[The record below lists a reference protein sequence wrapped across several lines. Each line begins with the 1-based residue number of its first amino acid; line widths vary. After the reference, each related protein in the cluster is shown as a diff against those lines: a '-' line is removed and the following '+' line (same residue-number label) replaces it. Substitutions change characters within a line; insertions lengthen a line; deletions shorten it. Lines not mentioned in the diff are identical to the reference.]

1 MAAVTPSTDLYLL
14 QCPIEIDNRNQIN
27 FTNATAQYNY
37 FSGLNKLVANDF
49 TYQRKDSTI
58 RFGAHIDD
66 IRQYN
71 YVMYRNDNYSN
82 KWFYAFIEGMEYL
95 NDRTTLIKIKTD
107 VFQTWQFDLTYKR
120 CFVVREHTNDDSF
133 GVNTYPEG
141 LEYGEYIVNAKAST
155 AFSTTNAYL
164 AVQVSQLCSAMYS
177 TWGDTKR
184 VYNGIPQGC
193 WVLIFDMNDYHNFNN
208 FVRSYDDENL
218 SEAIVSV
225 GIVPKS
231 LITVQEPEMSF
242 ETKYGFDCW
251 KPVTTATAVTLETD
265 TWTRN
270 TTIDGYTPVNKKLL
284 CSPYNYLMITN
295 NSGSSVCYAWE
306 DFSSATATFQ
316 SRGVLSQGCD
326 IKLIPTNYKRTDM
339 DGGYQWALSLG
350 KLPMISWNSNFYLNW
365 AAVNGKYVEV
375 QAGLTGMNWAFNM
388 IGGMLSGNVGTMLSG
403 TTSLASNVAS
413 LSQQVR
419 QAEMV
424 PNSAKG
430 NQNTGDYNWSAGKAC
445 FTGYK
450 MSIKAEYAR
459 ILDEYFS
466 AFGYKTNRNKIP
478 NITGRQN
485 WNYVET
491 RDSNIIAN
499 IPQEDLDE
507 IKGMFNSGVTIW
519 HNTSTFMD
527 YSQNNPIV

>member
-27 FTNATAQYNY
+27 FSNATAQYNY
-37 FSGLNKLVANDF
+37 FSGLNKLTVNDF
-49 TYQRKDSTI
+49 SYQRKDSTI
-58 RFGAHIDD
+58 RFGAHIDTL
-66 IRQYN
+66 RHYN

-82 KWFYAFIEGMEYL
+82 KWFYAFIENMEYL
-95 NDRTTLIKIKTD
+95 NDSTTLIKIKTD
-107 VFQTWQFDLTYKR
+107 VYQTWQFDLTYKR
-120 CFVVREHTNDDSF
+120 CFVVREHTNNDTV
-133 GVNTYPEG
+133 GANTIPEG
-141 LEYGEYIVNAKAST
+141 LEYGEYIVNDKAST
-155 AFSTTNAYL
+155 GFSTKNAYL
-164 AVQVSQLCSAMYS
+164 AVQVSELHSKMYAAWGS
-177 TWGDTKR
+177 TSR

-193 WVLIFDMNDYHNFNN
+193 WYLIFDIGDYANFNN

-218 SEAIVSV
+218 AEAIVSV
-225 GIVPKS
+225 GIIPKS
-231 LITVQEPEMSF
+231 LVTVHEPEMSF
-242 ETKYGFDCW
+242 NTKYGFDCW
-251 KPVTTATAVTLETD
+251 RLEPSGSSVTLETD

-270 TTIDGYTPVNKKLL
+270 STLDGYTPVNKKLL

-295 NSGSSVCYAWE
+295 NAGSTVSYAWE
-306 DFSSATATFQ
+306 DFSSSTATFK
-316 SRGVLSQGCD
+316 SRGVISQGCD
-326 IKLIPTNYKRTDM
+326 IKLIPTNYKRTDQ
-339 DGGYQWALSLG
+339 DGGYQWSVTLG

-365 AAVNGKYVEV
+365 AAVNSKYVEV
-375 QAGLTGMNWAFNM
+375 QAGLAAGSWATNM
-388 IGGMLSGNVGTMLSG
+388 IGSMISGNIGGMLSG
-403 TTSLASNVAS
+403 TTSLASSVAGYV
-413 LSQQVR
+413 QQ
-419 QAEMV
+419 QHAAEMV
-424 PNSAKG
+424 PSSAKG

-459 ILDEYFS
+459 VIDEYFT

-491 RDSNIIAN
+491 ENCNIIGN

-507 IKGMFNSGVTIW
+507 IKSMFNSGVTIW
-519 HNTSTFMD
+519 HNTATFMD